1 MTPSLIY
8 LGLIAQFFLA
18 GEKINDPLAMYAGDI
33 MTVLDTL
40 LSFVDFTFLFFEL
53 CSEVPADMKFCLIW
67 CSFCG
72 GKAWCSGESCLTES
86 PGRGFEA
93 ASPQI
98 LRGKAC
104 LGFSL
109 PQTPLVWEPPAL
121 GLPFLWCSFCDVLL
135 MIEI

>member
-67 CSFCG
+67 CSFC
-72 GKAWCSGESCLTES
+72 
-86 PGRGFEA
+86 
-93 ASPQI
+93 
-98 LRGKAC
+98 
-104 LGFSL
+104 
-109 PQTPLVWEPPAL
+109 
-121 GLPFLWCSFCDVLL
+121 DVLL